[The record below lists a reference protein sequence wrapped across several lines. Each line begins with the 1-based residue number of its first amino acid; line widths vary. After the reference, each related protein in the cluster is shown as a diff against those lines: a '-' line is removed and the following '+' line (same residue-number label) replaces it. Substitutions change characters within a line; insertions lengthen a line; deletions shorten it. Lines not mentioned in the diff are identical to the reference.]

1 MKVFLAIMY
10 TAILVS
16 LPWPVMAVDGHQW
29 QELVKDRKIMYI
41 SGVIESWMHEA
52 NLVEL
57 LKKKAPETTTELGTT
72 FGTFMPCLKDKKPS
86 QRTSSNSWTG
96 MSKSIQSNWA
106 AQWQQSS
113 GPPSMNFAGNS
124 SRGEYPIGL
133 VSTSAIILRSLL
145 SI

>member
-86 QRTSSNSWTG
+86 PTHIVELVDRYVEEHPKQLGSSMAAIVWT
-96 MSKSIQSNWA
+96 A
-106 AQWQQSS
+106 VYE
-113 GPPSMNFAGNS
+113 FC
-124 SRGEYPIGL
+124 R
-133 VSTSAIILRSLL
+133 
-145 SI
+145 